1 MPLSKKTVRK
11 AKEDLREGKKPTTA
25 AGEFVQE
32 EFEHVKEG
40 KHGAASRKQVVAI
53 GLSKARRAGIPVPPR
68 GKSRTTQ
75 ARQASSRRQ
84 SRQRVGRAAN
94 R

>member
-1 MPLSKKTVRK
+1 MPISKKTVTK
-11 AKEDLREGKKPTTA
+11 AKDELREGKKPTTA
-25 AGEFVQE
+25 AGEFVRE

-68 GKSRTTQ
+68 GKSRISR
-75 ARQASSRRQ
+75 APQASARRQ
-84 SRQRVGRAAN
+84 SRQRVGSAAN